1 MTTKE
6 FSRTIISKLKVG
18 SDYLTTINE
27 GHLIKFSKYGDWCP
41 PWLVSGPSETPG
53 ELISTWCYF
62 HDALIL
68 SKIARVLGKPDDVEK
83 YSKLSQSIKK
93 AFNKEFL
100 EEDYYGHN
108 SKTSDVLLGFDL
120 VPQYDKKSYRKRALY
135 TQTTN
140 VLPLYLEMVPKN
152 KKGAVLQNLFENIE
166 ITYDCHV
173 NTGILG
179 TRYILDTLSK
189 YGRSDLAY
197 RLVTQTTYPGWG
209 YMIKEG
215 ATTLWERWE
224 YMAGGGMNSHNHIM
238 FGSVDAWFYRV
249 LAGIN
254 VDPSV
259 FGFRRIM
266 IKPYIP
272 GGPQLCECIS

>member
-1 MTTKE
+1 MRCHSLNLYLYYDDERILEDNYLLTKGW
-6 FSRTIISKLKVG
+6 V
-18 SDYLTTINE
+18 DYLTTINE
-27 GHLIKFSKYGDWCP
+27 GHLIKFSKYGDRCP
-41 PWLVSGPSETPG
+41 PGKVRSLETPG

-189 YGRSDLAY
+189 YG
-197 RLVTQTTYPGWG
+197 
-209 YMIKEG
+209 
-215 ATTLWERWE
+215 
-224 YMAGGGMNSHNHIM
+224 GMT
-238 FGSVDAWFYRV
+238 
-249 LAGIN
+249 
-254 VDPSV
+254 
-259 FGFRRIM
+259 
-266 IKPYIP
+266 
-272 GGPQLCECIS
+272 